1 MNLIPQ
7 LRRTTEPEYAQA
19 LVVTRI
25 ALSSTCE
32 RLANCST
39 SRLPGRAVGS
49 LCELQR
55 ATDHLRLAHSRHN
68 GRAYAQLIE
77 ALDELQEDI
86 AELARRG
93 GPSESIL
100 RSRGLARAERALAR
114 LAA

>member
-7 LRRTTEPEYAQA
+7 LRRANEPEYAQA
-19 LVVTRI
+19 LVVTRS
-25 ALSSTCE
+25 ALSSTCD
-32 RLANCST
+32 RLANCTS

-49 LCELQR
+49 LCDLQR
-55 ATDHLRLAHSRHN
+55 ASDHLRRVRGPGT
-68 GRAYAQLIE
+68 GRAHARLIE
-77 ALDELQEDI
+77 ALDELQDDI

-100 RSRGLARAERALAR
+100 RSRGLARAERALSR